1 MAHPMK
7 PKCSDARDNGRARY
21 RAEGGR
27 INPST
32 GAPSRPLSST
42 KSEMDVPGP
51 SSGTYQT
58 RMRMERRMR
67 DVDSDDDIKRVVRD
81 AGKAGVDWSSHLK

>member
-7 PKCSDARDNGRARY
+7 GKCSEAREVGRARY
-21 RAEGGR
+21 KAEGGR

-51 SSGTYQT
+51 SPGAYRIEGVRPGDEQAYKKAKSLI
-58 RMRMERRMR
+58 RAME
-67 DVDSDDDIKRVVRD
+67 S
-81 AGKAGVDWSSHLK
+81 KAKNWGD